1 MRDEVWKMGVGGKRS
16 ILQRLNRWKT
26 EHEAQLEDFSYS
38 LHLLRQS
45 PLSMVGLVIISALI
59 LIAVFAPYL
68 AQYDPIEQDLPNRL
82 QAPCREHPFG
92 RDQLGRDMLSRILH
106 GSRISLMIGIIVV
119 SISAT
124 TGTFLGVVAGYLGGR
139 IDEIVMRVTD
149 MFLAFPS
156 LILAMAISA
165 ALGRSL
171 ENTVIAIGMVA
182 WPRYARLAR
191 GQALSVKEAQFIE
204 AVRSLGASR
213 KRIIFSHVL
222 PQCLPPIIIQA
233 TLGMGGIILTAAGL
247 GFIGFG
253 AQPPTPEWGI
263 MISDGRNFIMREWWV
278 STFPGLAMLLVVL
291 GFNLLGDGL
300 RDVLDPRLRR

>member
-1 MRDEVWKMGVGGKRS
+1 VGVGGKRS
-16 ILQRLNRWKT
+16 ILQWFNRWKK
-26 EHEAQLEDFSYS
+26 EHEAQLDDFSYS
-38 LHLLRQS
+38 LHLLRRS
-45 PLSMVGLVIISALI
+45 PLSMVGTALVLAIIV
-59 LIAVFAPYL
+59 IAIFAPYL
-68 AQYDPIEQDLPNRL
+68 ARYDPLEQDLQNRL
-82 QAPCREHPFG
+82 QAPCREHSFG
-92 RDQLGRDMLSRILH
+92 RDQLGRDLLSRVIY

-119 SISAT
+119 SIAAT
-124 TGTFLGVVAGYLGGR
+124 SGTFLGVVSGYLGGR
-139 IDEIVMRVTD
+139 IDEIVMRITD

-191 GQALSVKEAQFIE
+191 AQALAVKEEQFIE
-204 AVRSLGASR
+204 AIRSLGASR

-263 MISDGRNFIMREWWV
+263 MISDGRNFIMKEWWV
-278 STFPGLAMLLVVL
+278 STFPGLAMLFAVL

-300 RDVLDPRLRR
+300 RDILDPRLRR

>member
-1 MRDEVWKMGVGGKRS
+1 MGVGGRKS
-16 ILQRLNRWKT
+16 FLQWLDRWKT
-26 EHEAQLEDFSYS
+26 EHEAMLDDFKYS
-38 LHLLRQS
+38 LHLLRRS
-45 PLSMVGLVIISALI
+45 PLSMVGLILISTFLF
-59 LIAVFAPYL
+59 IAVFAPFL
-68 AQYDPIEQDLPNRL
+68 TKYDPIEQDLPNRL
-82 QAPCREHPFG
+82 QPPNRENPFG
-92 RDQLGRDMLSRILH
+92 RDQLGRDILSRVIY
-106 GSRISLMIGIIVV
+106 GSRISLRIGITVIA
-119 SISAT
+119 IAAT
-124 TGTFLGVVAGYLGGR
+124 TGTVLGVVAGYLGGR
-139 IDEIVMRVTD
+139 IDEIVMRITD

-171 ENTVIAIGMVA
+171 ENTVVAIGMVA

-191 GQALSVKEAQFIE
+191 GQTLSVKEEQFIE

-222 PQCLPPIIIQA
+222 PQCLPPIIVQA
-233 TLGMGGIILTAAGL
+233 TLNMGGIILTAAGL

-278 STFPGLAMLLVVL
+278 STFPGLAMLFAVL

-300 RDVLDPRLRR
+300 RDVLDPRLR

>member
-1 MRDEVWKMGVGGKRS
+1 MGVGGKRS
-16 ILQRLNRWKT
+16 ILQGLNRWKT

-38 LHLLRQS
+38 LHLLRRS
-45 PLSMVGLVIISALI
+45 PLSMIGLVLITVIIF
-59 LIAVFAPYL
+59 IAIFAPYL

-82 QAPCREHPFG
+82 KEPGWAHPFG
-92 RDQLGRDMLSRILH
+92 LDQLGRDILSRVIY
-106 GSRISLMIGIIVV
+106 GSRISLMIGIIVI
-119 SISAT
+119 SIAAT

-139 IDEIVMRVTD
+139 IDEIVMRITD

-182 WPRYARLAR
+182 WPTYARLAR
-191 GQALSVKEAQFIE
+191 GQALSVKEEQFIE
-204 AVRSLGASR
+204 AVRSLGANR

-222 PQCLPPIIIQA
+222 PQCIPPIIIQT
-233 TLGMGGIILTAAGL
+233 TLSMGGIILTAAGL

-253 AQPPTPEWGI
+253 AQPPIPEWGI
-263 MISDGRNFIMREWWV
+263 MISDGRNFIMKEWWV
-278 STFPGLAMLLVVL
+278 STFPGLAMLFAVL

-300 RDVLDPRLRR
+300 RDILDPRLRR

>member
-1 MRDEVWKMGVGGKRS
+1 VSGGGKS
-16 ILQRLNRWKT
+16 SVLQWLNRWKT

-38 LHLLRQS
+38 LYLLRRS
-45 PLSMVGLVIISALI
+45 PLSMVGLLLISALI
-59 LIAVFAPYL
+59 FIAVFAPYL
-68 AQYDPIEQDLPNRL
+68 ARYDPIEQDLTNRL

-92 RDQLGRDMLSRILH
+92 LDQLGRDIFSRVIY
-106 GSRISLMIGIIVV
+106 GSRISLMIGIIVI
-119 SISAT
+119 SIAAT
-124 TGTFLGVVAGYLGGR
+124 TGSLLGVVAGYMGGR
-139 IDEIVMRVTD
+139 IDEIVMRITD

-182 WPRYARLAR
+182 WPTYARLAR
-191 GQALSVKEAQFIE
+191 GQTLSVKEEQFIE
-204 AVRSLGASR
+204 AVRSLGADR
-213 KRIIFSHVL
+213 KRIILSHVL

-233 TLGMGGIILTAAGL
+233 TLSMGGIILTAAGL

-263 MISDGRNFIMREWWV
+263 MISDGRNFIMKQWWV
-278 STFPGLAMLLVVL
+278 STFPGLAMLFVVL

>member
-1 MRDEVWKMGVGGKRS
+1 
-16 ILQRLNRWKT
+16 
-26 EHEAQLEDFSYS
+26 
-38 LHLLRQS
+38 
-45 PLSMVGLVIISALI
+45 MVGLLLISALI
-59 LIAVFAPYL
+59 FIAVFAPYL
-68 AQYDPIEQDLPNRL
+68 ARYDPIEQDLTNRL

-92 RDQLGRDMLSRILH
+92 LDQLGRDIFSRVIY
-106 GSRISLMIGIIVV
+106 GSRISLMIGIIVI
-119 SISAT
+119 SIAAT
-124 TGTFLGVVAGYLGGR
+124 TGSLLGVVAGYMGGR
-139 IDEIVMRVTD
+139 IDEIVMRITD

-182 WPRYARLAR
+182 WPTYARLAR
-191 GQALSVKEAQFIE
+191 GQTLSVKEEQFIE
-204 AVRSLGASR
+204 AVRSLGADR
-213 KRIIFSHVL
+213 KRIILSHVL

-233 TLGMGGIILTAAGL
+233 TLSMGGIILTAAGL

-263 MISDGRNFIMREWWV
+263 MISDGRNFIMKQWWV
-278 STFPGLAMLLVVL
+278 STFPGLAMLFVVL

>member
-1 MRDEVWKMGVGGKRS
+1 MGAGEGKS
-16 ILQRLNRWKT
+16 FLQWLDRWKT
-26 EHEAQLEDFSYS
+26 EHEAMLEDFKYS
-38 LHLLRQS
+38 LHLIRRS
-45 PLSMVGLVIISALI
+45 PLSMIGLI
-59 LIAVFAPYL
+59 LILTFLFIAVFAPFL
-68 AQYDPIEQDLPNRL
+68 TKYDPIEQDLPNRL
-82 QAPCREHPFG
+82 QPPSWENPFG
-92 RDQLGRDMLSRILH
+92 RDQLGRDIMSRVIY
-106 GSRISLMIGIIVV
+106 GSRISLRMGITVIA
-119 SISAT
+119 IAAT
-124 TGTFLGVVAGYLGGR
+124 TGTVLGVVAGYLGGR
-139 IDEIVMRVTD
+139 IDEVVMRITD

-171 ENTVIAIGMVA
+171 ENTVIAIGVVA

-191 GQALSVKEAQFIE
+191 GQTLSVKEEQFIE

-233 TLGMGGIILTAAGL
+233 TLNMGGIILTAAGL

-253 AQPPTPEWGI
+253 AQPPIPEWGV

-278 STFPGLAMLLVVL
+278 STFPGLAMLFAVL

>member
-1 MRDEVWKMGVGGKRS
+1 MGVGAGKS
-16 ILQRLNRWKT
+16 FLQWLDRWKT
-26 EHEAQLEDFSYS
+26 EHEAMLDDFKYS
-38 LHLLRQS
+38 LHLLRRS
-45 PLSMVGLVIISALI
+45 PLSMVGLILISTFLF
-59 LIAVFAPYL
+59 IAVFAPFL
-68 AQYDPIEQDLPNRL
+68 TKYDPIEQDLSNRL
-82 QAPCREHPFG
+82 QPPCSENPFG
-92 RDQLGRDMLSRILH
+92 RDQLGRDIMSRVIY
-106 GSRISLMIGIIVV
+106 GSRISLRIGITVIA
-119 SISAT
+119 IAAT
-124 TGTFLGVVAGYLGGR
+124 TGTVLGVVAGYLGGR
-139 IDEIVMRVTD
+139 IDEIVMRITD

-171 ENTVIAIGMVA
+171 ENTVVAIGMVA

-191 GQALSVKEAQFIE
+191 GQTLSVKEEQFIE

-222 PQCLPPIIIQA
+222 PQCLPPIIVQA
-233 TLGMGGIILTAAGL
+233 TLNMGGIILTAAGL

-253 AQPPTPEWGI
+253 AQPPIPEWGI

-278 STFPGLAMLLVVL
+278 STFPGLAMLFAVL

-300 RDVLDPRLRR
+300 RDVLDPRLR